1 MQRIKWSNEFEIG
14 INVIDAQHRRI
25 VSYINT
31 LADVEGKV
39 DRQAIAVVI
48 DALVDYTYSHFAFE
62 EALMEEADY
71 EYLSVHQQTH
81 DAFTRRISDLHQRFK
96 DGKDVSSELGELLQ
110 TWLIDH
116 IQSDDQSYAPKVR
129 EQYKLLDNKSNGSWI
144 SKTVS
149 RFFPGE

>member
-71 EYLSVHQQTH
+71 EFLSVHQQTH

-96 DGKDVSSELGELLQ
+96 DGDDVSSELGELLQ

-144 SKTVS
+144 SKTVN
-149 RFFPGE
+149 RFFPAG